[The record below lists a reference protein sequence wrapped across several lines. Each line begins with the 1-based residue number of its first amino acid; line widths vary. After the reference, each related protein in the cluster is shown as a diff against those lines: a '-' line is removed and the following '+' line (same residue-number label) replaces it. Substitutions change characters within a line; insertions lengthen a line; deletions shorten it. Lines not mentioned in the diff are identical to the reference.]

1 MESQRL
7 RSFLP
12 LSGYLSQWGNVTLK
26 IALQSVQN
34 GEIHIF
40 IHSGTLLTLEKSS
53 ACTTDKVQQI
63 GGRWPYYVRMEE
75 GRGKKDNFGPE
86 GAGDEGR
93 GGKGTRRENTFS
105 LDLTSF
111 LYTLGYPEGG
121 GGSLFSLEV
130 LQPPSVLR
138 ISILLQLSSN
148 RRPGPQTDA
157 LSLHYMDK
165 QQKKHPNPKAWM
177 AKASGGGGGGR
188 LIIGTRVEFCSS
200 PPPHFPSCASS
211 LEDPGGSSWGYFNY
225 LLTRTY

>member
-1 MESQRL
+1 M
-7 RSFLP
+7 
-12 LSGYLSQWGNVTLK
+12 K
-26 IALQSVQN
+26 IALQSVQK

-53 ACTTDKVQQI
+53 ACTTDNVQQI
-63 GGRWPYYVRMEE
+63 GGHRPYYVRMEE

-93 GGKGTRRENTFS
+93 GGKQTRRENTFS

-121 GGSLFSLEV
+121 GESLFSLEV

-157 LSLHYMDK
+157 LSLHCMDK
-165 QQKKHPNPKAWM
+165 HQKKTPKPNGLDGQSLW
-177 AKASGGGGGGR
+177 GGG
-188 LIIGTRVEFCSS
+188 
-200 PPPHFPSCASS
+200 
-211 LEDPGGSSWGYFNY
+211 
-225 LLTRTY
+225 LL

>member
-1 MESQRL
+1 M
-7 RSFLP
+7 
-12 LSGYLSQWGNVTLK
+12 K
-26 IALQSVQN
+26 IALQSVQK

-63 GGRWPYYVRMEE
+63 GGRRPYYVRMEE

-86 GAGDEGR
+86 GAVDEGR
-93 GGKGTRRENTFS
+93 GGKRTRRENTFS

-121 GGSLFSLEV
+121 GESLFSLEV

-157 LSLHYMDK
+157 LSLHCMDK
-165 QQKKHPNPKAWM
+165 QQKKNTQTQRPGWPKPL
-177 AKASGGGGGGR
+177 GGGGG
-188 LIIGTRVEFCSS
+188 
-200 PPPHFPSCASS
+200 
-211 LEDPGGSSWGYFNY
+211 
-225 LLTRTY
+225 LL